1 MAARKNA
8 SNDTNITFKV
18 GDTNYR
24 ILVGQG
30 RDFLSA
36 KGKEG
41 GWSIMDDASTAAVA
55 AILSSTARR
64 LVPTE

>member
-1 MAARKNA
+1 MAARKNT

-18 GDTNYR
+18 GETNYR

-41 GWSIMDDASTAAVA
+41 GWT
-55 AILSSTARR
+55 ILSDAESAMVTTR
-64 LVPTE
+64 LAETVKRLTPTE

>member
-8 SNDTNITFKV
+8 SNENNITFKI
-18 GDTNYR
+18 GDMNYR

-41 GWSIMDDASTAAVA
+41 GWAIMDDASTAAVA
-55 AILSSTARR
+55 AILSATARR
-64 LVPTE
+64 LTPTE